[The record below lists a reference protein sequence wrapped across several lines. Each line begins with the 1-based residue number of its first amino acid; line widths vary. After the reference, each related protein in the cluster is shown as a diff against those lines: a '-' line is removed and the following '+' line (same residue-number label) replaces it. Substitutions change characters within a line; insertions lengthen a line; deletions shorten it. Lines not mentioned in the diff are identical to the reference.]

1 MVQIQRT
8 TTDKKG
14 CFRGNNNYLLCAS
27 YESSGAKGVS
37 VSDPVRELH
46 DFLFVRLNETMYVIT

>member
-1 MVQIQRT
+1 MVQIRRT

-14 CFRGNNNYLLCAS
+14 CFRDNNNYLLCAS

-37 VSDPVRELH
+37 DSDPVRELH
-46 DFLFVRLNETMYVIT
+46 DFFFVRH